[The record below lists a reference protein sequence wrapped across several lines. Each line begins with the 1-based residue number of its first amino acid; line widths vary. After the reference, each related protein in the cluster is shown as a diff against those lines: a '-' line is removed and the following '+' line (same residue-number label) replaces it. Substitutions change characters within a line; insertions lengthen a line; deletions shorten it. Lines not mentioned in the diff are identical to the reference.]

1 MRPKFFTGALM
12 PLHREVEQDPEEIAA
27 FEARISRSASDLPK
41 LRVSLQD
48 QDVTFSNA
56 GLFELLEG

>member
-1 MRPKFFTGALM
+1 M

-48 QDVTFSNA
+48 QDVTLSNA

>member
-1 MRPKFFTGALM
+1 M
-12 PLHREVEQDPEEIAA
+12 PLHREVEQDPEEIAP
-27 FEARISRSASDLPK
+27 FEALISRSASDLPK

-56 GLFELLEG
+56 GLFELLQG

>member
-1 MRPKFFTGALM
+1 M
-12 PLHREVEQDPEEIAA
+12 PLREVQQDPEEIAA

-41 LRVSLQD
+41 LRVPLQD
-48 QDVTFSNA
+48 QVVSFSNA